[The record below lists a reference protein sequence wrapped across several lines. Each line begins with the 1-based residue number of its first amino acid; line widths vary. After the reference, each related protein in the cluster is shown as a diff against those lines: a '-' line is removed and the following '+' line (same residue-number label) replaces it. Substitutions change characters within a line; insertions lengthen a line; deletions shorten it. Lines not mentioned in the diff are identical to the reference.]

1 MNNRIRETE
10 ILTELTFGKVW
21 LLWSEEHLAFWSTDE
36 RGYVD
41 DIEKAGR
48 YTFDEAVKIAIND
61 DEQLLPAPDQYKL
74 REELAEIA
82 KTKGE

>member
-1 MNNRIRETE
+1 MNTRIRETE
-10 ILTELTFGKVW
+10 IFTELTFGKVW
-21 LLWSEEHLAFWSTDE
+21 ILWSDEHLAFWSPDE
-36 RGYVD
+36 LGYVS

-61 DEQLLPAPDQYKL
+61 DEQLLPAPEQYKL
-74 REELAEIA
+74 REELASLA